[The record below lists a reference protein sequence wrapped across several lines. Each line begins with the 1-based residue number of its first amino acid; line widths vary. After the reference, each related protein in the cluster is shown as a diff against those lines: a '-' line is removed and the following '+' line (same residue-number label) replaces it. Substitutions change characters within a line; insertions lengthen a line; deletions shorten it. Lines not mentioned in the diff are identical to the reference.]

1 MKNLQNTTNIY
12 TVTKDFTVTNFDEKF
27 TFKAGDELRAVTLCN
42 DTYASCT
49 RLADKQHAYVA
60 FSKLYSN
67 AVRKDKFATT
77 EDDNDDQWFDDLDQ
91 CIYEMEAR
99 AKLKAHYNY
108 DLVKSLKIERANK
121 ERLQEMLAE
130 IE

>member
-1 MKNLQNTTNIY
+1 MKGNKQMKNLQHTTNYY
-12 TVTKDFTVTNFDEKF
+12 TITKNFTVTNFDEKF

-49 RLADKQHAYVA
+49 RLSDKQHAYVS

-77 EDDNDDQWFDDLDQ
+77 EDDNDDQWID
-91 CIYEMEAR
+91 EAR
-99 AKLKAHYNY
+99 AKLKKHYHN
-108 DLVKSLKIERANK
+108 DLMKLFIIDSACK
-121 ERLQEMLAE
+121 ERLENMLAE

>member
-1 MKNLQNTTNIY
+1 MKNLQNTTNLY

-49 RLADKQHAYVA
+49 RVADKQHAYVA

-67 AVRKDKFATT
+67 AVRKDKFTTT
-77 EDDNDDQWFDDLDQ
+77 EDNDDQWIDDLDQ
-91 CIYEMEAR
+91 CINEMEAR
-99 AKLKAHYNY
+99 AKLKAYYNY
-108 DLVKSLKIERANK
+108 NLKLTLKIERANK